1 MTASAREIGLDRPPW
16 LGRWLRL
23 QLLADVPDQPLQGC
37 VAVFLFDE
45 IVQRLPLDLLE
56 ALEIAARLGRHR

>member
-1 MTASAREIGLDRPPW
+1 

-23 QLLADVPDQPLQGC
+23 QLLADVPDQPLQRC

-45 IVQRLPLDLLE
+45 IVQLLPLDLLE